1 MLMGLPVHGIRI
13 KQLLQRR
20 CPQLHALKA
29 FLFPHFP
36 TWSSESQMDLATSAV
51 IVAAAFCG
59 SFCRAATGFGG
70 SIIFELIYNLC
81 GQFHVAKGLSNA
93 LRMVELGMVLEM
105 ATSPVMFLSVA
116 RKIPQFRRSLFLL
129 SMLCLPGTMLGSYC
143 LLQAQEH
150 AAMLAAL
157 KTGLNLLFLSISIFK
172 LSEEVPQNSSTQGHG
187 DSLALLEKEKV
198 DDDDERICREMGLG
212 LVLVGFADSFL
223 NGLIG
228 LPGPP
233 SMIYFASVLKSD
245 RMTPDTCMVLTQ
257 TFFLLTTFM
266 RGAALGS
273 PAMWHEWLR
282 SEKLVIL
289 IPLPALLALKVGWEA
304 RKYLDHTILLRMILI
319 LLLLSSLMG
328 MGIFQG
334 SLVGLTALAI
344 TGVWL
349 LVMAFRVMP
358 LTNREIE
365 IRQPLNGVEQMW
377 RKAKKNQ
384 KSAPRV
390 PRRLK

>member
-1 MLMGLPVHGIRI
+1 MVLNDAVVRSMHSSDLMHFSSD
-13 KQLLQRR
+13 
-20 CPQLHALKA
+20 
-29 FLFPHFP
+29 FL
-36 TWSSESQMDLATSAV
+36 TLRGESQMDFATAAV
-51 IVAAAFCG
+51 IVVAAFCG

-116 RKIPQFRRSLFLL
+116 QKIPQFRRSLFLL

-150 AAMLAAL
+150 TAMLAAL

-172 LSEEVPQNSSTQGHG
+172 LSEEVPQNPPTQGHG
-187 DSLALLEKEKV
+187 DPLALKEKEKV
-198 DDDDERICREMGLG
+198 DDDERICQEMGLG

-245 RMTPDTCMVLTQ
+245 RMTPETCMVLTQ

-282 SEKLVIL
+282 SETLVIL

-334 SLVGLTALAI
+334 SLMGLTALAI

-349 LVMAFRVMP
+349 LVMALRVMP
-358 LTNREIE
+358 LTNREIG
-365 IRQPLNGVEQMW
+365 ICQPLNGAEQM
-377 RKAKKNQ
+377 
-384 KSAPRV
+384 
-390 PRRLK
+390 